1 MSETAAASF
10 SMRDRMRLAMQGVAA
25 VKIAH
30 FDADA
35 MISAMLEM
43 LRFPTPEMIAAGE
56 KAQEASMPIYDY
68 HTADIWAAMLAEAKK

>member
-1 MSETAAASF
+1 
-10 SMRDRMRLAMQGVAA
+10 MRDRMRPAMQGVAA

-56 KAQEASMPIYDY
+56 KAQLDSGPIYD
-68 HTADIWAAMLAEAKK
+68 TNADDIWNASARGGAEVNAS

>member
-1 MSETAAASF
+1 MNETAPAAF
-10 SMRDRMRLAMQGVAA
+10 TMRDRMRLAMQGVAA

-56 KAQEASMPIYDY
+56 KAQDY
-68 HTADIWAAMLAEAKK
+68 KTADIWAAMLAEAKK